1 MSIKGDW
8 GKLYVGKKEINII
21 DIIGNKTKIKYDDIS
36 KIEYEFRSA
45 TEGGYIDFY
54 LQYGKMK
61 RFTFSKKSNEP
72 MQRAIDYI
80 QEKCPNLDIIEH
92 DSNQD
97 PFYKKNIFIG
107 LLTFFCFAPFGL
119 ALLWCYKKRSLAD
132 RIIFTIMVVA
142 IYALIIYWR
151 YMAYKNAVAEMNN
164 ALDQV
169 QQMFHGI

>member
-54 LQYGKMK
+54 LQYGKIK

-92 DSNQD
+92 DSNQKY
-97 PFYKKNIFIG
+97 FHRI
-107 LLTFFCFAPFGL
+107 THFFLFCS
-119 ALLWCYKKRSLAD
+119 LWTC
-132 RIIFTIMVVA
+132 IVMV
-142 IYALIIYWR
+142 L
-151 YMAYKNAVAEMNN
+151 
-164 ALDQV
+164 
-169 QQMFHGI
+169 